1 MTTQTQTV
9 ATIIHQQIGRK
20 ALLMLGAK
28 NVVSIENGLQFNIR
42 GSQKANKIVVVLDL
56 ASDTYTVSFWMC
68 RGVKFRQV
76 SEHDGI
82 YVDGLHRLIER
93 ETGLYTSL

>member
-1 MTTQTQTV
+1 V
-9 ATIIHQQIGRK
+9 
-20 ALLMLGAK
+20 LGAK

-42 GSQKANKIVVVLDL
+42 GSQKVNKIAIKLDV
-56 ASDTYTVSFWMC
+56 ASDTYDVSFWMC
-68 RGVKFRQV
+68 RGVKFHKV